1 MSDEKLMS
9 QEDFLELMRYTPQTT
24 EELFV
29 RSGLKMRT
37 IRSRLATLL
46 SAGKIRQTYTLKD
59 MRKRR
64 YIANGNDRV

>member
-1 MSDEKLMS
+1 MSDEELMS
-9 QEDFLELMRYTPQTT
+9 QADFLELMRYTPQTT
-24 EELFV
+24 EDLFV

-46 SAGKIRQTYTLKD
+46 AAGKVRQIYTLKD